1 VYDAFTHVI
10 NLDWTSYMVE
20 NKCLIALLSLP
31 DIVLFGY
38 NFVTLLSQF
47 HVTVTKR

>member
-1 VYDAFTHVI
+1 
-10 NLDWTSYMVE
+10 MVE
-20 NKCLIALLSLP
+20 NECLFALLSLP

-47 HVTVTKR
+47 HITITRR